1 MLTAVINGQLVTANT
16 VHLPDGTVLDNNS
29 TSLPDGWSIVAD
41 IDTTPIDAV
50 DASGVPQA
58 VTARQARRALNAAGL
73 LDNIDAAL
81 ATMPRDA
88 QIEWEYAHEI
98 RHDSPLI
105 AGVASGL
112 GLDKAA
118 IDELFTQASKL

>member
-1 MLTAVINGQLVTANT
+1 MFVKIENGVLITAKT
-16 VHLPDGTVLDNNS
+16 VHTPMGVFNS
-29 TSLPDGWSIVAD
+29 DSAEAPDGWSIVAD
-41 IDTTPIDAV
+41 TEVSPDDEM
-50 DASGVPQA
+50 DNNGVPQI

-73 LDNIDAAL
+73 LDDIDAAL

-88 QIEWEYAHEI
+88 QIEWDWAHEI
-98 RHDSPLI
+98 RRDSPLI

-118 IDELFTQASKL
+118 IDALFTQASKL